1 MKVFNS
7 PQQFT
12 RHFFRK
18 SYSIGMVPTM
28 GALHDGHLSL
38 IEKALIENDKVLV
51 TIFVNPTQFD
61 NNIDLKNYPNEL
73 EEDIYKISQFGKN
86 ISVFIP
92 NENDI
97 YGDKIVSKQ
106 YDLGNLDTVMEGE
119 IRKGHFQGVATVLE
133 YFFKTFLPSKAY
145 FGEKDYQQLLVVN
158 HLIKS
163 LNIST
168 KIIGCPIVRNTD
180 GLAMS
185 SRNILLNYEER
196 RIATTIYEGLKIDKN
211 LANTEKYEK
220 VKIEVR
226 NFFKNLSLIKLEYFK
241 VTDPF
246 TLLEFNPDEKIKSG
260 RGFIA
265 ASIGKIRLIDNINM
279 S

>member
-1 MKVFNS
+1 MEVFNS
-7 PQQFT
+7 PQQFSK
-12 RHFFRK
+12 HFYGK

-38 IEKALIENDKVLV
+38 IEKALIENEKALV

-61 NNIDLKNYPNEL
+61 NNIDFKNYPNEL
-73 EEDIYKISQFGKN
+73 EEDLYKISQFGKN
-86 ISVFIP
+86 ISVYTP
-92 NENDI
+92 NETDI
-97 YGDKIVSKQ
+97 YGDKIISKQ
-106 YDLGNLDTVMEGE
+106 YDLGNLDSVMEGKV
-119 IRKGHFQGVATVLE
+119 RKGHFQGVATVLE

-158 HLIKS
+158 QLSKS

-168 KIIGCPIVRNTD
+168 KIVGCPIVRATD

-185 SRNILLNYEER
+185 SRNILLNTEER
-196 RIATTIYEGLKIDKN
+196 RIAPKIYEGLKLAKK
-211 LANTEKYEK
+211 LANREKYKK
-220 VKIEVR
+220 VKREVKH
-226 NFFKNLSLIKLEYFK
+226 FFKNLSLIKLEYFTA
-241 VTDPF
+241 TDPF
-246 TLLEFNPDEKIKSG
+246 TLVEFNPNEKIKSG

-265 ASIGKIRLIDNINM
+265 ASLGKIRLIDNINM

>member
-1 MKVFNS
+1 MEVFNS
-7 PQQFT
+7 PQKFP
-12 RHFFRK
+12 RHFFCK

-61 NNIDLKNYPNEL
+61 DKIDFKNYPNEL
-73 EEDIYKISQFGKN
+73 EEDLYKISQLGKN
-86 ISVFIP
+86 ISVFTP
-92 NENDI
+92 NETDI
-97 YGDKIVSKQ
+97 YGDAIISKQ
-106 YDLGNLDTVMEGE
+106 YDLGNLDTIMEGKT
-119 IRKGHFQGVATVLE
+119 RKGHFQGVATVLE

-158 HLIKS
+158 HLKES

-168 KIIGCPIVRNTD
+168 KIVGCPIVRAKD

-185 SRNILLNYEER
+185 SRNILLNTEQR
-196 RIATTIYEGLKIDKN
+196 KIAPKIYEGLKLAKK
-211 LANTEKYEK
+211 LANTEKYKK
-220 VKIEVR
+220 VKREVGD
-226 NFFKNLSLIKLEYFK
+226 FFKNFSLIKLEYFT
-241 VTDPF
+241 VADPF
-246 TLLEFNPDEKIKSG
+246 TLEELNPDEKIKSG

-265 ASIGKIRLIDNINM
+265 ATLGEIRLIDNINM

>member
-1 MKVFNS
+1 MEVFNS
-7 PQQFT
+7 PQQFS
-12 RHFFRK
+12 RHFFGK
-18 SYSIGMVPTM
+18 SFSIGMVPTM

-61 NNIDLKNYPNEL
+61 NNIDLKNYPNKL

-97 YGDKIVSKQ
+97 YGDKIISKQ
-106 YDLGNLDTVMEGE
+106 YDLGNLDRVMEGK

-158 HLIKS
+158 HLSKT

-168 KIIGCPIVRNTD
+168 KIIGCPIVRTTD

-185 SRNILLNYEER
+185 SRNILLNSEER
-196 RIATTIYEGLKIDKN
+196 RIAPKVYEGLK
-211 LANTEKYEK
+211 LAKKLASTEKYKK

-226 NFFKNLSLIKLEYFK
+226 NFFKNLSLIKLEYFTA
-241 VTDPF
+241 TDPF
-246 TLLEFNPDEKIKSG
+246 TLVEFNPNEKIKSG

-265 ASIGKIRLIDNINM
+265 ASLGKIRLIDNINM